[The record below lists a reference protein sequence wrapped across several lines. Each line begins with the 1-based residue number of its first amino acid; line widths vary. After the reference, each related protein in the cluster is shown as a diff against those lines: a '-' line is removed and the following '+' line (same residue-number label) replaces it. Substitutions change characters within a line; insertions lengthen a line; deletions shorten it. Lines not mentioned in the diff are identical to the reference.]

1 MDLAVAEGLYSAAQA
16 ANLALQLASGSLSLA
31 DISLLSALIEDF
43 DDDYDDD
50 SDDDSDDDYDDYS
63 SGGSSSG
70 GSSNLYADFNNMPLT
85 NRR

>member
-1 MDLAVAEGLYSAAQA
+1 MDLAVAEGLYSAAEA

-31 DISLLSALIEDF
+31 DISLLSALIED
-43 DDDYDDD
+43 
-50 SDDDSDDDYDDYS
+50 SDDDDDDYS